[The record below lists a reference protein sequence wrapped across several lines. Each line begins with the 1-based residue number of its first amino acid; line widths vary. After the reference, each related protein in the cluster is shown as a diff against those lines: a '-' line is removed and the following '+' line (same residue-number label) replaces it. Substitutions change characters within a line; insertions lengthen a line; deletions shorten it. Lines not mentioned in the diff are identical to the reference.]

1 MKLHLNSASGAYL
14 ISSYDADHVVING
27 RRHSASLILL
37 PDAIHPDWPVADFEA
52 LREDDFAALAEHQ
65 PEILLV
71 AVPGRQPLPRP
82 RLYAR
87 LLAAGIGVEV
97 MELGAACRTYNVLVS
112 EARRVLLA
120 LILPPAV

>member
-14 ISSYDADHVVING
+14 ISSYDTDHVVING
-27 RRHSASLILL
+27 RRHGTSLILL
-37 PDAIHPDWPVADFEA
+37 PDALHDWPVADLET
-52 LREDDFAALAEHQ
+52 LREADFAALAVHR

-71 AVPGRQPLPRP
+71 AVPGRQPVPRP

-87 LLAAGIGVEV
+87 LLAAGIGVEL
-97 MELGAACRTYNVLVS
+97 MELGAACRTYNILVS

-120 LILPPAV
+120 LILPDAGR